1 MKAGKQGAW
10 KRTAQA
16 FAEKQARAL
25 SRSVWLAFWKKF
37 DRQRKTQQ
45 KR

>member
-25 SRSVWLAFWKKF
+25 SRSVWLAFWKKY
-37 DRQRKTQQ
+37 DRRRAVSRK
-45 KR
+45 R